1 MTRDRLRA
9 IVDALLVFLS
19 VGLLGLVMFWV
30 YNVLDWPGWIRFV
43 NALPLPGKLKMWL
56 WGWF

>member
-43 NALPLPGKLKMWL
+43 NALPLPGKFKMWL

>member
-1 MTRDRLRA
+1 MNRDRLRA
-9 IVDALLVFLS
+9 LVD
-19 VGLLGLVMFWV
+19 GLLIILSLIMLLCVFCWAV
-30 YNVLDWPGWIRFV
+30 SVFDWPGWIRFV

>member
-1 MTRDRLRA
+1 MNRNRLRA
-9 IVDALLVFLS
+9 LVDGVLILVSLIMLLCVVCWSVSVF
-19 VGLLGLVMFWV
+19 
-30 YNVLDWPGWIRFV
+30 DWPGWIRFV